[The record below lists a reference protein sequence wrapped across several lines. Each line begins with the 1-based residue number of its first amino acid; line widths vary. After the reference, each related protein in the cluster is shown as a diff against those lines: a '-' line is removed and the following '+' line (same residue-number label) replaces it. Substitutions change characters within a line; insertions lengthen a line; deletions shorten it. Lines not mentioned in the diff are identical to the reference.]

1 MNIMLNQKKILF
13 MLCITTIT
21 TTSLSLQVDL
31 KKLSY
36 LPTEAPSNADLIK
49 IREGLFSNDR
59 AIEAFV
65 ASQKNKELGS
75 LVTIIT
81 TEKKGQRLGVCFKY
95 AVQKVFKCTEKE
107 MNLLSIVHD
116 NFCHTKVNILSYFK
130 QTNYPIPNA
139 LVVYLN
145 DKNYVKHF
153 GIVRHSGRVESKIG
167 SATHI
172 VAHPLWLIPN
182 IYGHKALFFTPEQEF
197 QGEKGKISF
206 LKTLHNKIVNIP
218 ELIQSASLH
227 QRAFFESCGNK
238 PITIDCGNQN
248 TYPHNNLYTKTYNL
262 LKRTGVKIDEKDPM
276 TENKTALMLAAQRG
290 DLDIVKLLITHK
302 AQLDLY
308 DNNGNTALMLAA
320 KNNHCNVIKLLLV
333 HGADPRIKNNENQTA
348 AELSPVIF
356 LCQTI
361 SNTKLLE

>member
-1 MNIMLNQKKILF
+1 MNIMLNQKKLLF
-13 MLCITTIT
+13 ILCITTIT
-21 TTSLSLQVDL
+21 ATSLSLQVDL
-31 KKLSY
+31 TKLRY
-36 LPTEAPSNADLIK
+36 IPTEAPSNADLIK

-75 LVTIIT
+75 VVTIIT

-95 AVQKVFKCTEKE
+95 AVQKVFKLTDKE
-107 MNLLSIVHD
+107 MNVLSTVH
-116 NFCHTKVNILSYFK
+116 NHFCHAKVNILSYFQ
-130 QTNYPIPNA
+130 QTNYPVPNA

-153 GIVRHSGRVESKIG
+153 GIVRHSGQVESKLG
-167 SATHI
+167 SATYI

-182 IYGHKALFFTPEQEF
+182 IYGNKALFFIPEQEF
-197 QGEKGKISF
+197 QGKKGKIFF

-218 ELIQSASLH
+218 ELIQSAALH

-238 PITIDCGNQN
+238 PITVDCGNQN
-248 TYPHNNLYTKTYNL
+248 TYPHNNPYAKTYNL
-262 LKRTGVKIDEKDPM
+262 LKRTGVNIDEKDF
-276 TENKTALMLAAQRG
+276 TAENKTALILAAERG

-320 KNNHCNVIKLLLV
+320 KNNHCNVIKLLLA
-333 HGADPRIKNNENQTA
+333 HGANPHIKNNNKKTA
-348 AELSPVIF
+348 AELSPIID

-361 SNTKLLE
+361 GNIKLLE

>member
-1 MNIMLNQKKILF
+1 MLNQKKIIF
-13 MLCITTIT
+13 ILCITTIT

-31 KKLSY
+31 KKLPY
-36 LPTEAPSNADLIK
+36 LPTEAPSNIDLIN

-75 LVTIIT
+75 VVTIIT
-81 TEKKGQRLGVCFKY
+81 TEKKGQRLGLCFKY
-95 AVQKVFKCTEKE
+95 AVQKVFKFTDKE

-116 NFCHTKVNILSYFK
+116 NFCHAKVNILSYFK
-130 QTNYPIPNA
+130 QTNYPTPNA

-153 GIVRHSGRVESKIG
+153 GIVRRSGKVQSKLG

-182 IYGHKALFFTPEQEF
+182 TYDNKALFFIPEQEF

-206 LKTLHNKIVNIP
+206 LKSLHSKIVNIP
-218 ELIQSASLH
+218 ELIQCAALH
-227 QRAFFESCGNK
+227 QKAFFESCGNK

-248 TYPHNNLYTKTYNL
+248 TYPHNNPYKKAYNL
-262 LKRTGVKIDEKDPM
+262 LKRTGVNIDEKDFT
-276 TENKTALMLAAQRG
+276 TENKTALMLAAEQG
-290 DLDIVKLLITHK
+290 DLDIVELLITHK
-302 AQLDLY
+302 AQLDLC

-320 KNNHCNVIKLLLV
+320 KNNHCIMLL
-333 HGADPRIKNNENQTA
+333 N
-348 AELSPVIF
+348 F
-356 LCQTI
+356 Y
-361 SNTKLLE
+361 